1 MESSHNDNKLSTD
14 NHTTL
19 KTDKPICRDYLKG
32 HCTRDRCKFSH
43 APIVLARQLPITN
56 SAPPGPIPFLSTFYI
71 PTKGHV
77 LLNITNLSRQMQ
89 YNGLFICN
97 LSDII
102 PVEFIASLT
111 NQGLTSPIVNGIAN
125 YQYQYIGNMINTEAS
140 KSGWHTSIRQILNWS
155 TTSTPNFDKTNYS
168 VVFMYDIS
176 IIVRQW
182 VLKASRKKITNTEI
196 TSALLYYLN
205 AVMTW
210 LLSNMSKD
218 DITRINIIV
227 NYMDDEL
234 GLRNR
239 GGLDFLYSMITSSPC
254 KYISN
259 HFNSNIYYLGN
270 QPDFSKKMGNECNKG
285 FMFCYITGS
294 KYINLQQVLDTD
306 NACQITCHGD
316 SQIGDSIITYNSV
329 LQMHNSRIYNILF
342 EKQDQLKLALINAI
356 PVSNIRSKNLII
368 IGANLDVEF
377 DKYIITG
384 LKATIGGIDFTS
396 IADGSMKKQCESK
409 PGRSNNNIDM
419 IKKNTA
425 PISCCGGSDDTPS
438 TATSMSF
445 IMPIYSQ
452 NSSVGQNPS
461 PIQINDMLQ
470 EFLSGMKSEQL
481 KFITSKIIQNQICT
495 IGLNLLTTYD
505 GKQSTKQPFETIP
518 GIEKIKEYGQNPQ
531 NKIILVCSPKL
542 THDFFK
548 EFINQITR
556 TPGYPVKIS
565 ANFIEYDIN
574 PSLRSCLG
582 FHNYRVL
589 TQNYLKNPFTGEVP
603 VNQISKLAVR
613 YMNFIEVINPEYQ
626 KHTNQPLQPKLP
638 LPTSDKTDC
647 CNCCNCLSR
656 NGIGYCKFGNFPYIP
671 IDTLNEI
678 KDDSWLPR
686 F

>member
-1 MESSHNDNKLSTD
+1 
-14 NHTTL
+14 
-19 KTDKPICRDYLKG
+19 
-32 HCTRDRCKFSH
+32 
-43 APIVLARQLPITN
+43 
-56 SAPPGPIPFLSTFYI
+56 
-71 PTKGHV
+71 
-77 LLNITNLSRQMQ
+77 
-89 YNGLFICN
+89 
-97 LSDII
+97 
-102 PVEFIASLT
+102 
-111 NQGLTSPIVNGIAN
+111 
-125 YQYQYIGNMINTEAS
+125 
-140 KSGWHTSIRQILNWS
+140 
-155 TTSTPNFDKTNYS
+155 
-168 VVFMYDIS
+168 
-176 IIVRQW
+176 
-182 VLKASRKKITNTEI
+182 
-196 TSALLYYLN
+196 
-205 AVMTW
+205 
-210 LLSNMSKD
+210 
-218 DITRINIIV
+218 
-227 NYMDDEL
+227 
-234 GLRNR
+234 
-239 GGLDFLYSMITSSPC
+239 
-254 KYISN
+254 
-259 HFNSNIYYLGN
+259 
-270 QPDFSKKMGNECNKG
+270 
-285 FMFCYITGS
+285 
-294 KYINLQQVLDTD
+294 
-306 NACQITCHGD
+306 
-316 SQIGDSIITYNSV
+316 
-329 LQMHNSRIYNILF
+329 
-342 EKQDQLKLALINAI
+342 
-356 PVSNIRSKNLII
+356 
-368 IGANLDVEF
+368 
-377 DKYIITG
+377 
-384 LKATIGGIDFTS
+384 
-396 IADGSMKKQCESK
+396 
-409 PGRSNNNIDM
+409 
-419 IKKNTA
+419 
-425 PISCCGGSDDTPS
+425 
-438 TATSMSF
+438 MSF

-542 THDFFK
+542 THDFFQ

>member
-1 MESSHNDNKLSTD
+1 MESTQNTKSPSAKS
-14 NHTTL
+14 
-19 KTDKPICRDYLKG
+19 ICRDYLNG
-32 HCTRDRCKFSH
+32 RCTRDVCKFSH
-43 APIVLARQLPITN
+43 TPIVLTRPASMMYTEPI
-56 SAPPGPIPFLSTFYI
+56 APMPFLSSLYI

-77 LLNITNLSRQMQ
+77 FLNITELTRHVH

-97 LSDII
+97 LADII
-102 PVEFIASLT
+102 PIEFIGTLVNLGTPSISSSSTNNTNAS
-111 NQGLTSPIVNGIAN
+111 SN
-125 YQYQYIGNMINTEAS
+125 YQYIADMINTEAS
-140 KSGWHTSIRQILNWS
+140 KSGWHTSILQILTWFRTN
-155 TTSTPNFDKTNYS
+155 TPEFDKTNYS

-176 IIVRQW
+176 TIVRHW
-182 VLKASRKKITNTEI
+182 VSKISRKKMANTEI
-196 TSALLYYLN
+196 TSTLLYYMN
-205 AVMTW
+205 AVMTC
-210 LLSNMSKD
+210 L
-218 DITRINIIV
+218 ITGMPSEDATNINIIV

-259 HFNSNIYYLGN
+259 QFNTNIYYLGN
-270 QPDFSKKMGNECNKG
+270 SPDLSRKIGSECNKG
-285 FMFCYITGS
+285 FVFCCITGS
-294 KYINLQQVLDTD
+294 KYIDLQQVLDTQTA
-306 NACQITCHGD
+306 NQITWYGD
-316 SQIGDSIITYNSV
+316 SQVGDSIISYNSI
-329 LQMHNSRIYNILF
+329 LRMHNSRIYNILF
-342 EKQDQLKLALINAI
+342 EKQEQLKTALINAI
-356 PVSNIRSKNLII
+356 PLSNIRPKNLII

-377 DKYIITG
+377 DKDIITG
-384 LKATIGGIDFTS
+384 LKETIGGIDFTS
-396 IADGSMKKQCESK
+396 IADRSTKKTGESK

-419 IKKNTA
+419 VKKTTA
-425 PISCCGGSDDTPS
+425 PAGCCGGSDDGPS
-438 TATSMSF
+438 TATSMS
-445 IMPIYSQ
+445 IILPIYSQ
-452 NSSVGQNPS
+452 NVSASSGHSPS
-461 PIQINDMLQ
+461 HTQINDMLQ
-470 EFLSGMKSEQL
+470 ELLGGMKSGKL
-481 KFITSKIIQNQICT
+481 NSITSKIIQNQICT
-495 IGLNLLTTYD
+495 IGLNLITTYD
-505 GKQSTKQPFETIP
+505 GKQSTKQPFDTIP

-531 NKIILVCSPKL
+531 NKIILLCSPKL
-542 THDFFK
+542 THDFFQ

-556 TPGYPVKIS
+556 TPGYPIKIS

-603 VNQISKLAVR
+603 VNQISRLAVR

-626 KHTNQPLQPKLP
+626 KPTIQPIQPKLP

-656 NGIGYCKFGNFPYIP
+656 NGIGYCKFGDFPYIP